1 MSKTKLFLSALAILL
16 CTASLSYGAIT
27 WSSAFDFD
35 GTPTTQPV
43 EIDVTTPIVYSSA
56 LRDNFDQCFAE
67 AITITATSQNHPV
80 YVADIFYTD
89 YVPWGELTGT
99 EVWDFKDAKYDAF
112 PKNDTYTLQ
121 EIIDTDDGGQTI
133 LSRTITLAPEPTLIV
148 ALVLVG
154 ALLMRRRIKGV
165 LAVLLLATI
174 GSIDAWAGG
183 TITSITCQQAWPLSR
198 KVIITFSF
206 TVDSKQA
213 VNFYGTTDN
222 GVTTFELSERGTV
235 TGALQTYQSSGSQ
248 TIVWEPD
255 STLDSVKGKIKIGA
269 EIGDPNYLIIDL
281 SGGSTASR
289 YPYRYVPSAPSGG
302 WSDKY
307 KTTKMVLKLVP
318 AGTFS
323 MGSPSGE
330 LGRAPS
336 SEYQHSVTLTH
347 PFYVGVFEVTQAQYK
362 AVTGSNPSSHQI
374 SGTTIYDK
382 NPVENVSYDMIRG
395 DDDGSYWPEDDSV
408 DSTSFLGKLRGKTYL
423 RFDLPT
429 EAQWEYACR
438 ATTTTAL
445 NSGKNLEDQYKSDY
459 LNEIGYNAY
468 NTSSTQ
474 AVGQLLPNNWGLYDM
489 HGNVSEWCLDYYQ
502 ANLGTTAVTDPTGPV
517 SGSNRANRGGSII
530 GEACDCRSASRG
542 QSPSNTANAYF
553 GFRIVLVQ

>member
-1 MSKTKLFLSALAILL
+1 MSKTKYFLIAIAALV
-16 CTASLSYGAIT
+16 CSVTAFGAVV

-35 GTPTTQPV
+35 GTPTSQPV

-67 AITITATSQNHPV
+67 AITVTATSQNHPV

-99 EVWDFKDAKYDAF
+99 EVWNFKDAKYDAF

-133 LSRTITLAPEPTLIV
+133 LSRSITLAPEPALIV
-148 ALVLVG
+148 VLALAG
-154 ALLMRRRIKGV
+154 ALLMRRRIRGV
-165 LAVLLLATI
+165 LTILVLAAI

-183 TITSITCQQAWPLSR
+183 TVTSITCQQAWPISR
-198 KVIITFSF
+198 KVIITLSF

-213 VNFYGTTDN
+213 INFYGTTDN

-235 TGALQTYQSSGSQ
+235 TGAAQAYQSSGSQ

-255 STLDSVKGKIKIGA
+255 SSLDSVKGKIKIGA
-269 EIGDPNYLIIDL
+269 EIGDPNYLVVDL
-281 SGGSTASR
+281 SGGSTATR
-289 YPYRYVPSAPSGG
+289 YPYRYIPSVPPGG
-302 WSDKY
+302 WSDTY
-307 KTTKMVLKLVP
+307 KTKKMVLKLVP
-318 AGTFS
+318 AGTFT

-330 LGRAPS
+330 TGHRS
-336 SEYQHSVTLTH
+336 SENQHSVTLTKG
-347 PFYVGVFEVTQAQYK
+347 FYVGVFEITQGQYK
-362 AVTGSNPSSHQI
+362 AVTGSNPSSRQI
-374 SGTTIYDK
+374 SGTSNYDK

-395 DDDGSYWPEDDSV
+395 NDDGSYWPEDDSV

-423 RFDLPT
+423 SFDLPT

-445 NSGKNLEDQYKSDY
+445 NSGKDLEDEFESEN
-459 LNEIGYNAY
+459 LNEIGWNTYNSV
-468 NTSSTQ
+468 TTQ
-474 AVGQLLPNNWGLYDM
+474 PVGQLLPNSWGLYDM

-502 ANLGTTAVTDPTGPV
+502 ANLGTAAVTDPVGPW
-517 SGSNRANRGGSII
+517 SGSYRVNRGGNYI

-542 QSPSNTANAYF
+542 QSPSNTANAYG